1 MRPQR
6 TLAGRDRTIG
16 LAGLLLLVCTS
27 PSTTRAQALGS
38 CEPALAEA
46 YLDVNNVRARILNN
60 GGLFYRGEPHVYN
73 VPKGSS
79 SNAIFATNI
88 WIGGLVGNETVP
100 RVAGSMYGPWEFW
113 AGPLDENGNPP
124 GDCSEYDRLYSVYRA
139 DIEAYEA
146 TGVSTDD
153 LRDWPTGL
161 GAPTLAPP
169 RNRIDDDGDGE
180 VDEAGEEI
188 AFDINV
194 PLAERTNRVIDL
206 AAGERPAILGDQ
218 TIWWVMNDLGNV
230 HERSDGLP
238 LGVEVHGMAFAF
250 VQPTGLRSA
259 TTPGFGPLSD
269 MTLYRY
275 TVFNRNDRILQK
287 TYFTIWSDPD
297 LGDFADDYVGSDTT
311 LGIGYVYNSD
321 NEDLSGEGYGSPP
334 PAVGYDFFQG
344 PIVPS
349 PGDTARVRDRLLPDM
364 RNLQMTS
371 FAFYYGGGCVTCEP
385 IVAQDF
391 YYYMQARWRD
401 GQRFTYG
408 GNGRDVVGGGSTV
421 PTSFMYSGDP
431 FTNTGWTEG
440 NPDPFNHAVPPINP
454 GDRRF
459 LQSTGP
465 FTIEPGQSQ
474 EIVFGVVFARG
485 TDNFESVAAM
495 RRADRA
501 GQAFVDAGFRQ
512 ATPPDKPELTATA
525 IDREVVLEWSN
536 PPTSNNYLDGY
547 LQLSPL
553 AQTAIDAPLAER
565 SYAFEGYDIIQYADA
580 ADTVGAVIATYDVVN
595 GVTRIVEG
603 LPNEL
608 NEELARGTDS
618 GIQHFHRLQNLT
630 NYRTY
635 HFGVR
640 AYAYNETSFPRIL
653 RGPVARVT
661 VTPARPMDD
670 AAETAVE
677 AAEDFEAPDLVG
689 VPNGLTDGRIWA
701 DIINPARVREAT
713 YTVEFYDIEVN
724 APASVEDE
732 NNLDP
737 APARAEKTLRTTATT
752 YDIKRNGA
760 VVFDGSATGRPAPF
774 REDVA
779 QIDGLRF
786 SVIAPEPGIKGFAAV
801 ANHAGPIDPPDM
813 AAFAFNNSGF
823 PVLEGTLTPEGSY
836 PSNDRPTEGV
846 QQALS
851 PARWG
856 FHKGGGTSINFGPA
870 DDGGTFLGRA
880 VRNDN
885 IERLGLFDWEMRFT
899 QACAD
904 GIDGVIEETDC
915 LAWRAFEDG
924 AIVEV
929 PFSLWRV
936 GAGTFSDP
944 SDDVRLIPGIC
955 EEACDAGTDPLV
967 FDLGGDHPISGGDND
982 PFTDWVY
989 WNLPED
995 QTAGEAGYRAFFSGA
1010 TTQTG
1015 GEVFARTVLVNFNGG
1030 TLPDVNAPLPEPG
1043 TVFRIYTNKAPRAGD
1058 VFTIDT
1064 RGFGVSEPDG
1074 PADLDAIGIVPN
1086 PYVGASIYERTRS
1099 TDEVRFTNLPPEA
1112 TIRVFT
1118 LNGTLVKTIRKNSPD
1133 RFVRWD
1139 LRTDNDLP
1147 IGSGIYLIHV
1157 EVPGAGG
1164 RTLKFAVV
1172 KKKVN
1177 PSGVVEG
1184 Q

>member
-1 MRPQR
+1 MHKLLLLIALL
-6 TLAGRDRTIG
+6 TLAGS
-16 LAGLLLLVCTS
+16 V
-27 PSTTRAQALGS
+27 RAQTVGS
-38 CEPALAEA
+38 CERALGDA

-73 VPKGSS
+73 VPKSS
-79 SNAIFATNI
+79 PSNAIFSTNI
-88 WIGGLVGNETVP
+88 WIGGFVGNETVP
-100 RVAGSMYGPWEFW
+100 RMAGSTYGPWEFW

-124 GDCSEYDRLYSVYRA
+124 LDCAAYDRLYSVYRD
-139 DIEAYEA
+139 DIAAYEK
-146 TGVSTDD
+146 TGKATDD
-153 LRDWPTGL
+153 LREWPTGL

-169 RNRIDDDGDGE
+169 KNRIDDDGDGE
-180 VDEAGEEI
+180 IDEAGEEI
-188 AFDINV
+188 AFDITV
-194 PLAERTNRVIDL
+194 PLAERKDRVIDL
-206 AAGERPAILGDQ
+206 EAGERPAIIGDQ
-218 TIWWVMNDLGNV
+218 MIWWVMNDLGNT
-230 HERSDGLP
+230 HERSRGEP
-238 LGVEVHGMAFAF
+238 VGVEVHGSAFAF
-250 VQPTGLRSA
+250 KQEFRADAARSFSLSPIGDA
-259 TTPGFGPLSD
+259 TY
-269 MTLYRY
+269 YRY
-275 TVFNRNDRILQK
+275 RIFYRNTQPLERAFFGIK
-287 TYFTIWSDPD
+287 VDPD

-311 LGIGYVYNSD
+311 LGLGYVYNSD
-321 NEDLSGEGYGSPP
+321 NDDVSGEGYGSPP
-334 PAVGYDFFQG
+334 PAVGFDFLRG

-349 PGDTARVRDRLLPDM
+349 PGDTARLGERRIPDY
-364 RNLQMTS
+364 RNLTMT
-371 FAFYYGGGCVTCEP
+371 AFGGIWKGANTCGDP
-385 IVAQDF
+385 TYALD
-391 YYYMQARWRD
+391 YYYEMDGRCKDGSRWS
-401 GQRFTYG
+401 
-408 GNGRDVVGGGSTV
+408 VGGWGYPGEVSNI
-421 PTSFMYSGDP
+421 PTNFLFHGDP
-431 FTNTGWTEG
+431 YTNTGWTER
-440 NPDPFNHAVPPINP
+440 NPNPFTNADPPRSP

-459 LQSTGP
+459 MVSTGP
-465 FTIEPGQSQ
+465 FTINPSDEQ
-474 EIVFGVVFARG
+474 ELFFAVVYAKG
-485 TDNFESVAAM
+485 TDNWESVEAL
-495 RRADRA
+495 RRADA
-501 GQAFVDAGFRQ
+501 SVQALFDNDFRLAERPDA
-512 ATPPDKPELTATA
+512 PEVTVTA

-547 LQLSPL
+547 QQLSPL

-580 ADTVGAVIATYDVVN
+580 ADTVGAVVATYDLVN
-595 GVTRIVEG
+595 GVTTIIEG
-603 LPNEL
+603 LPNSFHY
-608 NEELARGTDS
+608 ELARGTDS
-618 GIQHFHRLQNLT
+618 GVQHFHRVQKLT
-630 NYRTY
+630 NYNTY

-640 AYAYNETSFPRIL
+640 AYAYNEATFPSIIQ
-653 RGPVARVT
+653 GAITRVT

-670 AAETAVE
+670 AAEAAVE
-677 AAEDFEAPDLVG
+677 AAEDFAEPDFPG
-689 VPNGLTDGRIWA
+689 VPSTQTDGRVWA
-701 DIINPARVREAT
+701 DIVNPARVQDAL
-713 YTVEFYDIEVN
+713 YTVEFYDIDVDTE
-724 APASVEDE
+724 ASAGEAGVV
-732 NNLDP
+732 DP

-813 AAFAFNNSGF
+813 AAFAFNSSGF

-851 PARWG
+851 AARWG
-856 FHKGGGTSINFGPA
+856 FHAGGASSINFGSTS
-870 DDGGTFLGRA
+870 DGTTFLGRA

-885 IERLGLFDWEMRFT
+885 TERLGLFDWEMRFT

-915 LAWRAFEDG
+915 LALRAFDDG

-936 GAGTFSDP
+936 GVGTFEDP
-944 SDDVRLIPGIC
+944 SDDLRLIPYIC
-955 EEACDAGTDPLV
+955 EEACGAGTDSLV
-967 FDLGGDHPISGGDND
+967 YDLGGDHPISGGDND
-982 PFTDWVY
+982 PFTDWIY

-1010 TTQTG
+1010 TTQRG

-1030 TLPDVNAPLPEPG
+1030 VWPDVNAPLPEPG

-1133 RFVRWD
+1133 RFIRWD

-1157 EVPGAGG
+1157 EVPGVGSQ
-1164 RTLKFAVV
+1164 TLKFAVV
-1172 KKKVN
+1172 KKQVT
-1177 PSGVVEG
+1177 PSGVLG
-1184 Q
+1184 N